1 MLIDTSSGNSLRH
14 SISKCLN
21 ITIGEIEDVLRA
33 SDKASREELYFDC
46 DMFNDRISRFINDS
60 NATMPDMISLYHLSR
75 RLNDDTDFGG
85 SNLFEL
91 LVTDNSI
98 TKFLRKHGF
107 KFEGVNGHIEFSFKN
122 KRIVFPERSMDPKI
136 NYMKLRLG
144 YYPERQDFCVNGFTF
159 RETLLKND
167 YARQLEDGPEF
178 IVKLAEFVN
187 DYTIIDDF
195 KQHSTYYCFRYNVPL
210 IRVVF
215 DKADNLLEGDKAN
228 YFLKACLLRMLEDMQ
243 NGRAAIQDL
252 TNPIVRL
259 TEYDNILMSSLAGK
273 EIITE
278 EMLYE
283 I

>member
-1 MLIDTSSGNSLRH
+1 MLIDTSSGNSLRYG
-14 SISKCLN
+14 ISECLN
-21 ITIGEIEDVLRA
+21 MPICEIEKILRA
-33 SDKASREELYFDC
+33 SDKAAREELFFDC
-46 DMFNDRISRFINDS
+46 DAFNDEVSKFINNC

-85 SNLFEL
+85 SNLYEL

-98 TKFLRKHGF
+98 TRFLQKHGF
-107 KFEGVNGHIEFSFKN
+107 KFEDVKGHIEFSFKN
-122 KRIVFPERSMDPKI
+122 KKIVFPEHRMEPKI

-144 YYPERQDFCVNGFTF
+144 YYPGRQDFCVNGFTF
-159 RETLLKND
+159 RETLLKNS
-167 YARQLEDGPEF
+167 YARELEDGPEF

-195 KQHSTYYCFRYNVPL
+195 KQHSTYYCFRYDVPL
-210 IRVVF
+210 TRVVF
-215 DKADNLLEGDKAN
+215 DKADSLLERDKAK

-252 TNPIVRL
+252 TNPMVRL
-259 TEYDNILMSSLAGK
+259 TDNDNIMMSSLVSK
-273 EIITE
+273 EVITE
-278 EMLYE
+278 EMLYH